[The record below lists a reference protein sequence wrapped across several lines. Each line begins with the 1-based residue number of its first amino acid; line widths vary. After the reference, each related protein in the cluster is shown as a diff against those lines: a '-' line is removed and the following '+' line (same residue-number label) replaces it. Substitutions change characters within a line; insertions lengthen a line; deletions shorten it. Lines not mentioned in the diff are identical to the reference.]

1 MELTSVSLFIWMGFT
16 ILIFLLGV
24 VNYLAFTNLDTNIGE
39 LRQAELLSDWT
50 TLPYTSFWELIKE
63 HLPSLLLLSV
73 IVVEISSLIFPE
85 VRDRLMKNKA
95 IGSGIY
101 LFPLVVLII
110 IMIVMRKKTEKKKKS
125 K

>member
-24 VNYLAFTNLDTNIGE
+24 VNYLAFTNLNTNIGE
-39 LRQAELLSDWT
+39 LRKAELLSDWR
-50 TLPYTSFWELIKE
+50 TLPYTNFWELITK

-73 IVVEISSLIFPE
+73 IVVEINSLIFPE
-85 VRDRLMKNKA
+85 VRDWLMKNKA

-101 LFPLVVLII
+101 LFPLVILII
-110 IMIVMRKKTEKKKKS
+110 IMIVTEKKK
-125 K
+125 